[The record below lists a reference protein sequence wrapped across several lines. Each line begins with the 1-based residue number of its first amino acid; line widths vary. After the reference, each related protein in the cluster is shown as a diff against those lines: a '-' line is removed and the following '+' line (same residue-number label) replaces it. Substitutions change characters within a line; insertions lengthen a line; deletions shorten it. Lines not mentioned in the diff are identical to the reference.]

1 MSVNINPQPLA
12 NKWNVCTL
20 VQTFSAPSRE
30 EQIATLRDTLN
41 NPSTPDSVKPSIE
54 SAIVK
59 IEYRPIHR
67 EVIR

>member
-12 NKWNVCTL
+12 NKWNVCTPA
-20 VQTFSAPSRE
+20 QTFSAPSRE

-41 NPSTPDSVKPSIE
+41 SPSTPDSVKPSIE

-59 IEYRPIHR
+59 IEYRPRHR